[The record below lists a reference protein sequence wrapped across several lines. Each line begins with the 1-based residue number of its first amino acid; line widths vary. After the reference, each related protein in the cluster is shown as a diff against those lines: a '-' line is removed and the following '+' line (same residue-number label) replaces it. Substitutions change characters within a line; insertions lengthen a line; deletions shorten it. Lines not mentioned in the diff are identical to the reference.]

1 MAVPKY
7 KKFQRKITLLTG
19 IEDIHPYELTLPEPP
34 PIEQFVNYGLPAN
47 KQFFK
52 KTEMSAELSRLCASV
67 RSGKVKRADAI
78 LHVESKPEL
87 VKEIEGF
94 WAKRLYGDWQIIN
107 GIPLHI
113 SPTYWFYLNFW
124 PMNKKGGVGT
134 PDFRCDFYHNSSD
147 LQFFYFWDYLVKTSP
162 FCEGCIEFTQRQVG
176 KCLGKDTPIRM
187 FDGSI
192 KPVQDIIEGDL
203 IMGNDSSVRQAFN
216 IVSGQEE
223 MYKITPYHG
232 DSFGCNGSHI
242 LSLYYNNCYKDSI
255 RGWQPKTF
263 ITITVNEYLKLG
275 ASIKK
280 HLCMYRTGWGNEWAT
295 NEHYIPSY
303 LLGAYL
309 GDGTRHW
316 GHITS
321 FDKEI
326 ISEMRNFCDANDFK
340 LTNYKGAYRISKKT
354 KGVSQNPYRKELKRL
369 GVLPNKHIPNSYLVD
384 SRENRLELL
393 AGLLDTDGYLGR
405 RKTKNGVTQN
415 YEITQKDK
423 KLAYQILELAQSL
436 GFNASIKSKKAT
448 LKRQDK
454 PTYECVVY
462 RVTIFGDIHLIPCR
476 VERKKATEIVKR
488 NNPLN
493 SGFNIQS
500 LGIGDYYGFAVDKN
514 HLFLLGDGT
523 VVHNSFKLGV
533 TGCEPALR
541 IREYHSGYQSKTDT
555 DISALFGKCIIRQWR
570 NLPFFFSPIY
580 SNSTFP
586 KGQDGLQFTPRS
598 NRGNNDGVET
608 LDEGELMGSVTYRSS
623 DEKAYDNAT
632 LDFYG
637 ADEIGKT
644 TEVNI
649 HKRWSMVRPAL
660 RQKDG
665 KSYQPS
671 TVEELEKMGGKH
683 FKKLWDQS
691 CRIPDLPKEIN
702 ALGEF
707 GETISGLWPWF
718 TPSYINQHYDQF
730 GFSVA
735 NEINEEQKV
744 FLRDVSKQK
753 YWWMTGREAI
763 DHMIKIAGNQEEQQE
778 IIRKHPRN
786 IKEAFLSANG
796 KSYFNLSIL
805 NDNLGR
811 HRMGYTVAEREYM
824 KWGMFRWKNGVFGGD
839 VEFVEAD
846 FANAKFHASYFPPEG
861 MRNVKVPVPGGKFKP
876 ANAALFRSGA
886 DPFKFDTQDVKYKKD
901 MSWASQHIYMF
912 YDETVDGGK
921 PRKEWIS
928 NNIIYEYYYRG
939 DHQSVDE
946 MCEDF
951 LMACIFYGCKVYPE
965 RNNDDVLKYF
975 KRHGFEHYTHFA
987 VRVAISEGNLIYKQE
1002 ATAGATTNDKT
1013 IEKMWRHVQDFVNND
1028 AAACPFYRT
1037 IQDVKDVDRADLNPF
1052 DLFVSLSYTLMSAYE
1067 ADIATKQEEQKP
1079 TTTREILEAIYE
1091 ADWSDL

>member
-19 IEDIHPYELTLPEPP
+19 IEDIQPYELTLPEPP

-94 WAKRLYGDWQIIN
+94 WEKRLYGDWQIIN

-176 KCLGKDTPIRM
+176 K
-187 FDGSI
+187 
-192 KPVQDIIEGDL
+192 
-203 IMGNDSSVRQAFN
+203 
-216 IVSGQEE
+216 
-223 MYKITPYHG
+223 
-232 DSFGCNGSHI
+232 
-242 LSLYYNNCYKDSI
+242 
-255 RGWQPKTF
+255 
-263 ITITVNEYLKLG
+263 
-275 ASIKK
+275 
-280 HLCMYRTGWGNEWAT
+280 
-295 NEHYIPSY
+295 
-303 LLGAYL
+303 
-309 GDGTRHW
+309 
-316 GHITS
+316 
-321 FDKEI
+321 
-326 ISEMRNFCDANDFK
+326 
-340 LTNYKGAYRISKKT
+340 
-354 KGVSQNPYRKELKRL
+354 
-369 GVLPNKHIPNSYLVD
+369 
-384 SRENRLELL
+384 
-393 AGLLDTDGYLGR
+393 
-405 RKTKNGVTQN
+405 
-415 YEITQKDK
+415 
-423 KLAYQILELAQSL
+423 
-436 GFNASIKSKKAT
+436 
-448 LKRQDK
+448 
-454 PTYECVVY
+454 
-462 RVTIFGDIHLIPCR
+462 
-476 VERKKATEIVKR
+476 
-488 NNPLN
+488 
-493 SGFNIQS
+493 
-500 LGIGDYYGFAVDKN
+500 
-514 HLFLLGDGT
+514 
-523 VVHNSFKLGV
+523 SFKLGV

-665 KSYQPS
+665 KSYHTS

-839 VEFVEAD
+839 VEFVETD